1 MKYSELPIG
10 VEIYTVRE
18 AFAADAASALRR
30 IREIGYDG
38 VEFWDPNYE
47 LDPVFL
53 KEALQKNGL
62 ACYGILSNW
71 KRFQPEELEKTVQ
84 WNQALGNRY
93 LAIGSLSAEQT
104 KDKASLYDCIAFMNA
119 LLEKVKPLGFTMGY
133 HNHASDFREIEGK
146 TIWDHVFE
154 NTPADFQMVLDTG
167 NAVAGGG
174 DPIGSLKKYPGR
186 QEWMH
191 IKPYSATKFWETG
204 YDAMIGED
212 DFDWQQLIRT
222 CVETGG
228 CRVLTVEYG
237 NRGRFQPFYG
247 AHLCIK
253 HLKEILN
260 AMDRKGE
267 NKNV

>member
-18 AFAADAASALRR
+18 AFAADPAAALRR
-30 IREIGYDG
+30 VKEIGYDG

-47 LDPVFL
+47 LDPSFL
-53 KEALQKNGL
+53 KEELAKCGL

-71 KRFQPEELEKTVQ
+71 NRFQPDRLEATLE
-84 WNQALGNRY
+84 WNRVLENRNI
-93 LAIGSLSAEQT
+93 AIGSLTAEQT
-104 KDKASLYDCIAFMNA
+104 RDKASLYACIDFMNT

-154 NTPADFQMVLDTG
+154 NTPKDFQMVLDTG

-174 DPIGSLKKYPGR
+174 KPIESLKKYPGR

-191 IKPYSATKFWETG
+191 IKPYSNVNFWETG

-212 DFDWQQLIRT
+212 DFDWEELIRT

-228 CRVLTVEYG
+228 CKVLTVEFG

-247 AHLCIK
+247 AHLCYEN
-253 HLKEILN
+253 LKKIVC
-260 AMDRKGE
+260 AIDG
-267 NKNV
+267 